1 MKPSLRRR
9 WREIVALH
17 CCLCHEE
24 DSQRRQSEP
33 DGYHNDGCRPVHGF
47 LFVSSTAC
55 LFAALGQDGFRDHAY
70 RQGHAEGDQEQV
82 VQVPEYGDRVGD
94 EVYRTEGIPDHDRGE
109 DPGVG
114 RHPGIPVGQI
124 KRVDLRLESPRPT
137 LQAPD
142 GLGSQRPGVRL
153 LMLVVP
159 GKRRA
164 AA

>member
-1 MKPSLRRR
+1 
-9 WREIVALH
+9 VALH

-55 LFAALGQDGFRDHAY
+55 LFAALGQDEFRDHAY

-94 EVYRTEGIPDHDRGE
+94 RVYRTEGIPDHDRGE